1 MSNSGD
7 NCVHIRT
14 GKHMDDKYFELCR
27 ESERDLIMIDE
38 STEVEQRIA
47 VEHDGWLSVGDVQST
62 EVEWLWNPY
71 IPLGKLTLFDGD
83 PAVGKSWASCALAAA
98 VTRGDGLP
106 GVIETEPRNV
116 LLLSAEDS
124 LTDTIRPRL
133 EGLRADL
140 DRVKFHSAITLDESG
155 LEKLET
161 KVGQLKPALII
172 LDPLFAFVGGK
183 KDIYRDNE
191 VRTFVTPLARLA
203 EAYGCAIVAVRHLTK
218 MQQKAI
224 YAGGGSM
231 AFIGAARSALL
242 FGHDLSNTQKFGF
255 VHAKSNL
262 APKGGAVG
270 YRIERTLNG
279 RGEFV
284 WTGESDLTAEQILGM
299 PDCKGKRAPT
309 TSRAKDFLRETL
321 RDGPLPAKEIGSRAK
336 SMGISTATL
345 RRASEEMG
353 IISSRESEGNGGD
366 GKWLW
371 KLPMQPAFES

>member
-1 MSNSGD
+1 MVN
-7 NCVHIRT
+7 
-14 GKHMDDKYFELCR
+14 
-27 ESERDLIMIDE
+27 E
-38 STEVEQRIA
+38 STQAEQDIA
-47 VEHDGWLSVGDVQST
+47 VEHDGWLSVADIQPT

-106 GVIETEPRNV
+106 GMIEIEPRNV

-124 LTDTIRPRL
+124 LSDTIRPRL

-140 DRVKFHSAITLDESG
+140 NRVQFHSAITLDENG
-155 LEKLET
+155 LGKLEV
-161 KVGQLKPALII
+161 KVAQLKPALII

-191 VRTFVTPLARLA
+191 VRTVVTPLARLA
-203 EAYGCAIVAVRHLTK
+203 EAHRCAIVAVRHLTK

-270 YRIERTLNG
+270 YRIERTLNE
-279 RGEFV
+279 RGDFV

-309 TSRAKDFLRETL
+309 TSRAKDFLHQIL
-321 RDGPLPAKEIGSRAK
+321 RSGELPAKEIARRARDRD
-336 SMGISTATL
+336 ISTATL
-345 RRASEEMG
+345 RRAAEELG
-353 IISSRESEGNGGD
+353 IITNRKSKGNSGD
-366 GKWLW
+366 GKWNW
-371 KLPMQPAFES
+371 KLPVQPV